1 MTASNPF
8 DDALAEQALRPE
20 QQEQQRDDVS
30 KPAFDAGADE
40 RTPIELAELLA
51 DADDQAADDGAR
63 DRSQAAEDENG
74 QCLEGDDF
82 GREGDVRARAPHDA
96 GDQRNDAGGE
106 PHHHPNLLERDAD
119 RERRLMAVG
128 NRAQG
133 CLLYTSPSPR

>member
-20 QQEQQRDDVS
+20 QQEQQCDDVS

-40 RTPIELAELLA
+40 RTPMELAELLA

-82 GREGDVRARAPHDA
+82 EREGDVRARAPHDA
-96 GDQRNDAGGE
+96 GGQGTGAGIGE
-106 PHHHPNLLERDAD
+106 KL
-119 RERRLMAVG
+119 
-128 NRAQG
+128 
-133 CLLYTSPSPR
+133 